1 MAVCSMFHL
10 IPDSTDYAE
19 EISIDCEMSLSD
31 KLRYTHLLCSSLKL
45 EKMNPNLWPHIQI
58 LKMDSPRGSIKSS
71 EDRRKESGPAF
82 RDGFTDVSIS
92 ILYSGLFTTL
102 FGLDLYT

>member
-45 EKMNPNLWPHIQI
+45 EKMNPNL
-58 LKMDSPRGSIKSS
+58 
-71 EDRRKESGPAF
+71 
-82 RDGFTDVSIS
+82 
-92 ILYSGLFTTL
+92 
-102 FGLDLYT
+102 